1 VSKRQSFTR
10 EFREVAVLAVVE
22 DSRPI
27 AEVARELGIG
37 AGTLG
42 NWVSRYRK
50 DHPVVEEPLDQSERA
65 ELMSLRAEIKELRM
79 KNEFLGKASAF
90 FARNYR

>member
-1 VSKRQSFTR
+1 MSKRQSFTK

-22 DSRPI
+22 ESRPI
-27 AEVARELGIG
+27 AEVARELGVG

-42 NWVSRYRK
+42 NWVSKHRK
-50 DHPVVEEPLDQSERA
+50 DHPGVEEPLSMSERE
-65 ELMSLRAEIKELRM
+65 ELMKLRAENKELRM